1 MKGECV
7 GLHEVTKLG
16 GAVVFDDLSR
26 LDQSRDV
33 LLGIDDLK
41 EDLFQASFSFE
52 QIIDIGWYPEFC
64 ESGCFRVLL
73 VSGCNWG
80 SPVCS
85 TEAKSWAELEGA
97 LIDTLKQVKVA

>member
-1 MKGECV
+1 MD
-7 GLHEVTKLG
+7 LQEVTKLG
-16 GAVVFDDLSR
+16 GAVVFDDLSN
-26 LDQSRDV
+26 LDQSMDV
-33 LLGIDDLK
+33 LLGIEDLK
-41 EDLFQASFSFE
+41 EDLFQASFPFE

-73 VSGCNWG
+73 VSGCNWD

-85 TEAKSWAELEGA
+85 TEARSWAELEVA